1 MPYPDSVSWYELAL
15 ARNFA
20 DAGTGREEVVQ
31 VVREGVELVV
41 RDAVQAHE
49 EVVAE
54 HRRDGDEQ
62 AERRHDQRLAH
73 GTCQGVD
80 RRLAAGP
87 EPDQHAVYAPDDS
100 RLAERA

>member
-62 AERRHDQRLAH
+62 AERRHDQDRKSV
-73 GTCQGVD
+73 GEGKSVSVRVD
-80 RRLAAGP
+80 LCGRRVIKK
-87 EPDQHAVYAPDDS
+87 QQQKKKKNK
-100 RLAERA
+100 